1 MIPVVALRGGRH
13 EYGEAVVENRYA
25 ALVKGSSAIFPRG
38 FLWLIPVWYTA
49 IAVLVKVKAKPPAW
63 YAPYALGATILAVL
77 TLLAVL
83 LSMRNNAF
91 VADDSGIG
99 LGLRGGARRR
109 FGRRRR
115 ETTHLPWPDVQQ
127 LKIASRPYGARLDIL
142 LHRDAII
149 DRHRV
154 IWLIAANCVTV
165 LLPVAYLFR
174 SPGLVRP
181 RSYDPPRYRIQIY
194 DVGPEELRL
203 ALAPLTPP
211 TVVIAVRR
219 TWRSRALGRLRRSRL
234 ATAA

>member
-1 MIPVVALRGGRH
+1 M
-13 EYGEAVVENRYA
+13 ENRYA

-49 IAVLVKVKAKPPAW
+49 IAVLVKVKARPPSW
-63 YAPYALGATILAVL
+63 YAPYALGATLLAALTLFAVL
-77 TLLAVL
+77 STI
-83 LSMRNNAF
+83 RNNAF
-91 VADDSGIG
+91 VADDGGIR

-109 FGRRRR
+109 LGRRRR

-142 LHRDAII
+142 LHHDSIV
-149 DRHRV
+149 DRHCV
-154 IWLIAANCVTV
+154 VWLIAANCVTV

-174 SPGLVRP
+174 SPGLLRP
-181 RSYDPPRYRIQIY
+181 RSYHPPRYRIQLY

-211 TVVIAVRR
+211 TVTIAVRR
-219 TWRSRALGRLRRSRL
+219 SWRARALGRLRRSRL